1 MWAKQGSVSLKEQEG
16 MRGRR
21 WPAVDVSVTTERVR
35 YTSGMRQCR
44 LWNINEAAESHRVAE
59 TEA

>member
-1 MWAKQGSVSLKEQEG
+1 MWAKQGSASLKEQEG

-21 WPAVDVSVTTERVR
+21 WPAADVSFTTERVS
-35 YTSGMRQCR
+35 YTSGMWQCC
-44 LWNINEAAESHRVAE
+44 LWNINEAAEGHRVAE